1 MVLLGYVIV
10 NPTYEKSDV
19 SEVLSVNQG
28 LGSMSNKSGKN
39 IVICLDGTGCQL
51 RENNTNVVKLYRVLE
66 CNLNQ
71 QIKYYDP
78 GVGTLGDP
86 DYKTP
91 LGKQVTRILGMA
103 FGRGIIRNVEEAYSF
118 LMEHYQEGDHIY
130 IFGFSR
136 GAYTA
141 RALAAFIYRFG
152 LLESGCQNL
161 IPYGMKL
168 FRSQPSQSKS
178 ESNER
183 ISKWFRSMGKF
194 KKTYSRNCPIHF
206 LGLWDSVKT
215 FGWIY
220 DPIYL
225 PNTSKNR
232 SINTVRHAIAIDERR
247 TLFQQMPWGEEPKD
261 VKEVWF
267 AGVHGDIGGGFLE
280 EESGLAK
287 ITLKWMIEEALKSGL
302 YINEKEYKSSVLGEG
317 SPKLCIAAPN
327 PLAKLHN
334 SLVGLWQP
342 LQFVPRIMWDV
353 DKRDKGNKGN
363 KGNKGGEVLKFPDRI
378 RKIPKKAV
386 LHTSVLE
393 RLKSGDYQPQ
403 NLELRTYEPSHVQ
416 EALLEKE
423 YSFEPPL

>member
-1 MVLLGYVIV
+1 MVSLGYAIV

-66 CNLNQ
+66 CNPDQ

-141 RALAAFIYRFG
+141 RALAAFIYRCG

-168 FRSQPSQSKS
+168 FRSRPSKS
-178 ESNER
+178 KFESIDSIDKRTN
-183 ISKWFRSMGKF
+183 KWFRSMGKF

-225 PNTSKNR
+225 PNTTNNP
-232 SINTVRHAIAIDERR
+232 SINTVRHALAIDERR
-247 TLFQQMPWGEEPKD
+247 TLFQKMPWGEKPKD
-261 VKEVWF
+261 VKQVWF
-267 AGVHGDIGGGFLE
+267 VGVHGDIGGGFLE

-287 ITLKWMIEEALKSGL
+287 IALKWMIEEALKSGL
-302 YINEKEYKSSVLGEG
+302 CINEKEYKSSVLGEG
-317 SPKLCIAAPN
+317 PNPYVAAPD
-327 PLAKLHN
+327 PLAKLHK
-334 SLVGLWQP
+334 SLVGLWRP
-342 LQFVPRIMWDV
+342 LQFVPRMMWDV
-353 DKRDKGNKGN
+353 DKGD
-363 KGNKGGEVLKFPDRI
+363 KGGEVLKFPDRI

-393 RLKSGDYQPQ
+393 RLKSGDYRPR